1 VRTRKA
7 ETGRIETDA
16 VKEEIESEIVMVVT
30 ATVEIVETGKEATA
44 TVSTTNPVE
53 RADRETSTSILLLE
67 TDATG
72 ERGTKTITH
81 LVVAHRL
88 S

>member
-16 VKEEIESEIVMVVT
+16 VNEESESEIVMVVT
-30 ATVEIVETGKEATA
+30 AIVEIVATGKEATA
-44 TVSTTNPVE
+44 TVPTTNPVE
-53 RADRETSTSILLLE
+53 RADRETSTSILLE
-67 TDATG
+67 TDATE